1 VRMCLLLALAGG
13 LLTAADEAALRAAA
27 DAHRWF
33 DLRDGAIPAGA
44 PHYYRLLT
52 AAAFNDLPGANKELS
67 AMARTGAT
75 SVQLADGHFAIYQL
89 HRRNGQYREA
99 VDEIRKIVALA
110 PDRAPSA
117 ADKADAD
124 ALALLPALKVI
135 SRSPT
140 RTAATDWQGSGIV
153 GIPATVNGMEAQ
165 FGLDT
170 GAVMSVVTEAE
181 AKRLRLRFT
190 PGQAYF
196 EGSSGTHT
204 TGRYAVASHLKIGD
218 MELRDVSFLV
228 LADGLDVFAT
238 VPLGQQGIIGLP
250 VLMALRTV
258 RWSRS
263 PDNRRQLTLGFP
275 SAHPKSRDLRDAN
288 LAFDDCAPLASFEF
302 EGRRFSADLDTGGRT
317 SSMWP
322 LFVRDFPALYRDARH
337 GTEHYDGAT
346 GSATI
351 DALYLPELRLKI
363 GGFTVVFRDAP
374 ALLSSTVA
382 ASNWHYCWLGM
393 DLLNQASEV
402 TLDFPAMRIGLR

>member
-1 VRMCLLLALAGG
+1 VRLCLLLALTGG

-33 DLRDGAIPAGA
+33 DLRDAAIPAGA

-52 AAAFNDLPGANKELS
+52 AAAFNDLPGARKELA
-67 AMARTGAT
+67 AMARAGAI
-75 SVQLADGHFAIYQL
+75 SSQLADGHYAIYQL

-99 VDEIRKIVALA
+99 VDDMLRIAALA
-110 PDRAPSA
+110 PDRAPSP

-124 ALALLPALKVI
+124 ALALLPALKLI
-135 SRSPT
+135 SRKST
-140 RTAATDWQGSGIV
+140 RIAATDWQGSGIV
-153 GIPATVNGMEAQ
+153 GIPAMVNGMETQ

-170 GAVMSVVTEAE
+170 GAAISVVTEAE
-181 AKRLRLRFT
+181 ARRLRLRFT

-204 TGRYAVASHLKIGD
+204 TGRYAVASRLKIGD
-218 MELRDVSFLV
+218 MELRDVAFLV
-228 LADGLDVFAT
+228 LVDGLDLFAA

-258 RWSRS
+258 RWSHS
-263 PDNRRQLTLGFP
+263 PGNRRQLTLGFP
-275 SAHPKSRDLRDAN
+275 SARPKSQDLRDAN
-288 LAFDDCAPLASFEF
+288 LAFDDNAPLASFEF
-302 EGRRFSADLDTGGRT
+302 EGRRLSADLDTGGRT

-337 GTEHYDGAT
+337 GMEHYDGAT
-346 GSATI
+346 GPATI

-363 GGFTVVFRDAP
+363 GGFPIVFRDAP
-374 ALLSSTVA
+374 AMLRSTVA

-393 DLLNQASEV
+393 DLLNQAREV
-402 TLDFPAMRIGLR
+402 TLDFPAMRIELK